1 MGQYQHLTYR
11 VITMVRG
18 SVVSMVYKKASTL
31 SVKDADPAASL
42 TLMSADIERIVQ
54 GWQTIH
60 DIWGNTLEIAL
71 AIFLLER
78 ELGVSCVVP
87 VGVSLGK
94 LELYLAPSLLLSVY
108 TLGFKLALLF
118 ICVFN
123 LSDNLLFTKWRSSDL
138 SSRFL
143 LLFRDRPCG
152 LRLSRDVSQQQGR
165 CLLQ

>member
-1 MGQYQHLTYR
+1 
-11 VITMVRG
+11 
-18 SVVSMVYKKASTL
+18 MVYKKAGTL

-94 LELYLAPSLLLSVY
+94 HELYLVFSFWCCPRFYIFLSFD
-108 TLGFKLALLF
+108 TIFPILTRFSISGARW
-118 ICVFN
+118 IFN
-123 LSDNLLFTKWRSSDL
+123 LAFACCVEAS
-138 SSRFL
+138 
-143 LLFRDRPCG
+143 PMA
-152 LRLSRDVSQQQGR
+152 
-165 CLLQ
+165 